1 MADYVMVHDR
11 AVYEGAVRP
20 ALAAAWRARTFAPCL
35 AHATGWA
42 AAARAYSERYHVSPD
57 DLLLLCLHERPRS
70 DRDLWRLLVA
80 EVLLVTAV
88 EMPELPP
95 HVESLVRLLAP
106 GQPEPDLSRREA
118 MAPVHQALHG
128 SRDVRFGLAVYR
140 PGHAGLN
147 DAGDVARLARQ
158 LDAVRPEAWS
168 AEALAGL
175 PDLEDEDER
184 ADELAFAREWFEVLR
199 GVYGRAAEAGRV
211 MVLET
216 IY

>member
-1 MADYVMVHDR
+1 MADYVLVHNR
-11 AVYEGAVRP
+11 AIYEGAVRP

-57 DLLLLCLHERPRS
+57 DLLLLRLAEGLPF

-95 HVESLVRLLAP
+95 HVESLARLLAP
-106 GQPEPDLSRREA
+106 GQPEPDLSRREGL
-118 MAPVHQALHG
+118 APIHQALHG

-147 DAGDVARLARQ
+147 DAADVARLAGG
-158 LDAVRPEAWS
+158 LDAVRPEGWT
-168 AEALAGL
+168 AEALAGV
-175 PDLEDEDER
+175 PGLEEEER
-184 ADELAFAREWFEVLR
+184 EDELAFAREWFEVLR
-199 GVYGRAAEAGRV
+199 GVYRRAAEAGRV
-211 MVLET
+211 VVLET

>member
-1 MADYVMVHDR
+1 MADYVLVHHR

-20 ALAAAWRARTFAPCL
+20 ALGAAWRARTFAPCL

-57 DLLLLCLHERPRS
+57 DLLLLRLAEGLPF

-106 GQPEPDLSRREA
+106 GQPEPDLSRREGL
-118 MAPVHQALHG
+118 APIHQALHG

-147 DAGDVARLARQ
+147 DAGDVARLAGE
-158 LDAVRPEAWS
+158 LDAVRPEGWA
-168 AEALAGL
+168 AEALAGV
-175 PDLEDEDER
+175 PGLEEEER
-184 ADELAFAREWFEVLR
+184 EDELAFAREWFEVLR
-199 GVYGRAAEAGRV
+199 GVYRRAAEAGRV
-211 MVLET
+211 VMLET